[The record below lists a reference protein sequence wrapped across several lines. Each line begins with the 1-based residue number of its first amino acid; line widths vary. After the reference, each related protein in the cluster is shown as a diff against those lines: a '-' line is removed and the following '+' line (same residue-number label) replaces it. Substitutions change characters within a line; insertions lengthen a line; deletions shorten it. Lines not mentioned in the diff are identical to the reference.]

1 MTDFEVLVVDG
12 TNPTGVAMTRDILDA
27 ARLLAERAGHVG
39 PSVTFHSPDGGD
51 VRLQGGLSISTR
63 RLPDRQSQRA
73 PVLLIPG
80 IWVENASQLHERLQR
95 DDCQQVIRY
104 IARRAAAGACI
115 AASCSGVFLL
125 QAAGVLDGRHATTT
139 WWLAPELCRIAPHTR
154 VEGNR
159 ILCVDGPVI
168 TAGAAFA
175 QSDVMLYLLRQ
186 RFGAA
191 LVDAVSRILLLHERT
206 ESAQFVVPSMLASG
220 DRLVTK
226 LTQRVE
232 SALPAVPSVAELAI
246 ELCISERTL
255 GRHVRYATGMGTNAL
270 IQSIR
275 LHRARALLQTSRMSV
290 DLVAEAV
297 GYSDTTALRR
307 LMQKTV
313 GTTPGR
319 LRAAASLAGQLPGR
333 AKAGRNA
340 TEVL

>member
-1 MTDFEVLVVDG
+1 
-12 TNPTGVAMTRDILDA
+12 MTRDILAA
-27 ARLLAERAGHVG
+27 ARLFAGRAGQAG
-39 PSVTFHSPDGGD
+39 PSVTFHSPAGGN
-51 VRLQGGLSISTR
+51 VQLQGGLSIATR
-63 RLPDRQSQRA
+63 RLPDRPSQRA
-73 PVLLIPG
+73 PVLLVPG
-80 IWVENASQLHERLQR
+80 IWAESTAQLRERLQR
-95 DDCQQVIRY
+95 EDCQQAIRY
-104 IARRAAAGACI
+104 IARRAAAGASI

-125 QAAGVLDGRHATTT
+125 QAAGVLRGRHATTT
-139 WWLAPELCRIAPHTR
+139 WWLAPELSRIAPDTR
-154 VEGNR
+154 VDGNR

-191 LVDAVSRILLLHERT
+191 MADAVSRILLLHERA
-206 ESAQFVVPSMLASG
+206 ESAQFVVPAMLASG
-220 DRLVTK
+220 DLLVSK
-226 LTQRVE
+226 LTKRVE
-232 SALPAVPSVAELAI
+232 SALPAVPSVAELAS

-275 LHRARALLQTSRMSV
+275 LHRARALLQSSRMSV
-290 DLVAEAV
+290 DKIAAAV

-319 LRAAASLAGQLPGR
+319 VRAAAGVSASLPGR
-333 AKAGRNA
+333 VKASRNLA
-340 TEVL
+340 GVA